1 MGFVVCLL
9 YLAASGVIGWM
20 AGGMSGI
27 WLVFHMCAGGG
38 FAACVLLLLFI
49 RLKERTLKILP
60 GLVWLLWTAFAAGVV
75 FTAVMPMMTVYGGEG
90 QGLLLWS
97 HRCVSLCFF
106 ALSCMVCWLCC
117 RKR

>member
-1 MGFVVCLL
+1 MKAFI
-9 YLAASGVIGWM
+9 LAAGLGTRLRPLTDRMPKALVPVGGVP
-20 AGGMSGI
+20 
-27 WLVFHMCAGGG
+27 
-38 FAACVLLLLFI
+38 LLEQLFI
-49 RLKERTLKILP
+49 RLKERTLKVLP

-90 QGLLLWS
+90 QTLLLWS